1 MQNAADGGIAIEPKD
16 PDEDRDVD
24 RNDAYHS
31 VVSDLVS
38 LIDHVQ
44 ASLSL
49 IESAIAREIAVG
61 SPENSANV
69 IVLDDVTPPYMRAT
83 AALRA
88 CDANLAI
95 ALHSL
100 LDSKV
105 STLKASTLKASTLKA
120 STLGISDYCG
130 RSPALS
136 IVGG

>member
-1 MQNAADGGIAIEPKD
+1 MQNAAEGRIAIERKARN
-16 PDEDRDVD
+16 ED

-31 VVSDLVS
+31 VVSDLAS

-44 ASLSL
+44 ASLTL
-49 IESAIAREIAVG
+49 IETAIAREISVG
-61 SPENSANV
+61 SPETSANV

-100 LDSKV
+100 LDSK
-105 STLKASTLKASTLKA
+105 ASTLR
-120 STLGISDYCG
+120 ISDYSE

>member
-1 MQNAADGGIAIEPKD
+1 MRNAASGGSAIEPK
-16 PDEDRDVD
+16 D

-44 ASLSL
+44 ASLML
-49 IESAIAREIAVG
+49 IESAIARETVG
-61 SPENSANV
+61 SQETAANI

-100 LDSKV
+100 LDSKT
-105 STLKASTLKASTLKA
+105 SELKASALKA
-120 STLGISDYCG
+120 STLGLRDYSE
-130 RSPALS
+130 R
-136 IVGG
+136 

>member
-1 MQNAADGGIAIEPKD
+1 MQNANGGSAIEPKD
-16 PDEDRDVD
+16 RNEG

-44 ASLSL
+44 ASLML
-49 IESAIAREIAVG
+49 IESTIAREIVG
-61 SPENSANV
+61 TQEITANV
-69 IVLDDVTPPYMRAT
+69 VVLDDVTPPYMRAT

-88 CDANLAI
+88 CDANLAM

-100 LDSKV
+100 LDS
-105 STLKASTLKASTLKA
+105 KASTLKASTLKA
-120 STLGISDYCG
+120 STLGISDYSE
-130 RSPALS
+130 RSPAPE

>member
-1 MQNAADGGIAIEPKD
+1 MQNAADGGIVIEPKD
-16 PDEDRDVD
+16 RNEDRNED

-44 ASLSL
+44 ASLML
-49 IESAIAREIAVG
+49 IETAIAREISVG
-61 SPENSANV
+61 SPETANI

-100 LDSKV
+100 LDSK
-105 STLKASTLKASTLKA
+105 ASTLTA
-120 STLGISDYCG
+120 STLGVSDY
-130 RSPALS
+130 S
-136 IVGG
+136 

>member
-1 MQNAADGGIAIEPKD
+1 MQNADGGSAIEPKD
-16 PDEDRDVD
+16 RNED

-44 ASLSL
+44 ASLML
-49 IESAIAREIAVG
+49 IESAIARETVG
-61 SPENSANV
+61 TQEAAANI
-69 IVLDDVTPPYMRAT
+69 IVLDDVTPPYMRAP

-100 LDSKV
+100 LDSK
-105 STLKASTLKASTLKA
+105 ASALKASTLKA
-120 STLGISDYCG
+120 STLGISDYSE
-130 RSPALS
+130 RTPALS
-136 IVGG
+136 IG

>member
-1 MQNAADGGIAIEPKD
+1 MRNAASGGSAIEPQ
-16 PDEDRDVD
+16 DRNED

-44 ASLSL
+44 ASLTL
-49 IESAIAREIAVG
+49 IESAIAREISGG
-61 SPENSANV
+61 SPETSANV
-69 IVLDDVTPPYMRAT
+69 IVLDDVTPPYMKAT

-100 LDSKV
+100 LDSK
-105 STLKASTLKASTLKA
+105 ASTLKVSSPKA
-120 STLGISDYCG
+120 STRGISDYSKC
-130 RSPALS
+130 SPVLS
-136 IVGG
+136 NG